1 MPFQKINGAILII
14 VLWFMVILTIM
25 VATLATETRLSAQ
38 AVFYNQAK
46 LANWNDTLA
55 ALNAAQMELL
65 INRMPDPPGD
75 SGEELK
81 KGEQRNKNYRFDG
94 RVLNLAYPIP
104 DTVRVRIYDHAGKIN
119 LKRLS
124 KKQMRQLLE
133 KFVNKDITKVDA
145 LEDAWQDWID
155 RDDFRRANGAEKD
168 YYETLN
174 PPYTPRNDHLETVE
188 ELLLIKGFAKIF
200 AGVNMNAAFTVYGT
214 HSGVNPNL
222 ATRDVL
228 LLLPGLDEESVDA
241 ILAKRAETEFKSI
254 TDFNEILQPEQLVEL
269 KSWFNFSTSRFFSI
283 AIQKRTAN
291 LKTNENQNENQ
302 NGEVATKQR
311 AYIVTVQP
319 RGFNKFPLILRVDPY
334 GVLPEMEDKSPK
346 GPEY

>member
-25 VATLATETRLSAQ
+25 VATLATETRLSAK
-38 AVFYNQAK
+38 AVFYNK
-46 LANWNDTLA
+46 IELGVWNDTLA

-65 INRMPDPPGD
+65 INRMPDPPAE
-75 SGEELK
+75 GEK
-81 KGEQRNKNYRFDG
+81 IGVSQRINKNFRFDG

-104 DTVRVRIYDHAGKIN
+104 DTMTVRIYDHAGKIN

-124 KKQMRQLLE
+124 KKQIRQLLDKLVE
-133 KFVNKDITKVDA
+133 TDPTKIDA

-155 RDDFRRANGAEKD
+155 RDDFKRANGAEKD

-174 PPYTPRNDHLETVE
+174 PAYTPRNDHLETVE
-188 ELLLIKGFAKIF
+188 ELLLIKGFAEIL
-200 AGVNMNAAFTVYGT
+200 AGVNLNAAFTIYGK

-241 ILAKRAETEFKSI
+241 ILEKRGDTEFKSI
-254 TDFNEILQPEQLVEL
+254 NDFYAFLEPEQLVQL
-269 KSWFNFSTSRFFSI
+269 KSWFHFSTSNFFSI
-283 AIQKRTAN
+283 AVQAKPSIKTEKTDDLNGSEETA
-291 LKTNENQNENQ
+291 L
-302 NGEVATKQR
+302 KQR
-311 AYIVTVQP
+311 AYIAIVQP
-319 RGFNKFPLILRVDPY
+319 RGFNKFPLILRVNPY
-334 GVLPEMEDKSPK
+334 GVLPSQLSEP
-346 GPEY
+346 